1 VLNAPAKA
9 PAPNIVRNDTFERE
23 LNINRCNARAC
34 GSRDVCSELFRCV
47 TQADAV
53 FPLRVMRKT
62 CAESLLEGR
71 LAEARW
77 K

>member
-1 VLNAPAKA
+1 MQV
-9 PAPNIVRNDTFERE
+9 
-23 LNINRCNARAC
+23 
-34 GSRDVCSELFRCV
+34 
-47 TQADAV
+47 DAV

-77 K
+77 KRRAWGL